1 VGLPDS
7 ASRGPGLSAGQ
18 TKGRAHDLIT
28 VPHAKAAQRHAR
40 QEAAGAIGPH
50 RDGEFAALRRSF
62 IFGRDLLSLFAS
74 LRETDG
80 DGLFSTLDRP
90 ASPA

>member
-1 VGLPDS
+1 MPKQLNGT
-7 ASRGPGLSAGQ
+7 PG
-18 TKGRAHDLIT
+18 KK
-28 VPHAKAAQRHAR
+28 PAAPSVR
-40 QEAAGAIGPH
+40 H
-50 RDGEFAALRRSF
+50 RDEEWQPQRRSF
-62 IFGRDLLSLFAS
+62 SFGRDLLSLFAS